1 MRTPSRSLFL
11 GVLLLGLSA
20 CLPEGASVDDGPLA
34 THEGAALT
42 GPCAGNTAFQ
52 VGSGIYDI
60 TGPAAELGMMGYA
73 MIDQKTAG
81 IHQRLRSRAFVIASP
96 CNGKR
101 VAFVSADAGQ
111 IFQGVKQ
118 QVVERLRAR
127 YGTLYSDENVV
138 LSATHTHSGPGGF
151 SHYAL
156 YNLTVL
162 GYDAQNFEAIVDGI
176 VQSIVRA
183 HGNLASGTLRTHSGD
198 LLDASINRSPEA
210 Y

>member
-1 MRTPSRSLFL
+1 MQRWIR
-11 GVLLLGLSA
+11 GLLPVALVLSA
-20 CLPEGASVDDGPLA
+20 CGTEVAAPEPLM
-34 THEGAALT
+34 TQEVGLT
-42 GPCAGNTAFQ
+42 GPCAGNTSFQ

-118 QVVERLRAR
+118 QVV
-127 YGTLYSDENVV
+127 
-138 LSATHTHSGPGGF
+138 
-151 SHYAL
+151 
-156 YNLTVL
+156 
-162 GYDAQNFEAIVDGI
+162 DG
-176 VQSIVRA
+176 R
-183 HGNLASGTLRTHSGD
+183 R
-198 LLDASINRSPEA
+198 RCCRCRW
-210 Y
+210 